1 MHLAVLLFQLQSMIE
16 RSETARR
23 AGNATSVSL
32 LIRLRAQDRAAWH
45 EFVALYA
52 PLVVR
57 WCHRRGLA
65 EPDIADVT
73 QEVFFRVAG
82 NIGQFRKEGPED
94 SLRGWLCRITHREI
108 AQFYRKR
115 DLIAAGS
122 GGTDAL
128 MHLQAQP
135 DQTNRET
142 DEEDIRQETRYLYQR
157 AVEIARSEFT
167 QTTWL
172 MFFRTAVDGNPAVRV
187 AEELGATAAAV
198 RQARSRVLRRLKQ
211 VVGDEL

>member
-1 MHLAVLLFQLQSMIE
+1 MTD
-16 RSETARR
+16 RSDTARR
-23 AGNATSVSL
+23 AGNVTSVSL
-32 LIRLRAQDRAAWH
+32 LVRLRAHDRAAWH
-45 EFVALYA
+45 DFVALYA

-73 QEVFFRVAG
+73 QEVFIRVAG
-82 NIGQFRKEGPED
+82 NIGQFRKEGPQD
-94 SLRGWLCRITHREI
+94 SLRGWLCRITHRQI

-115 DLIAAGS
+115 DSLAAAS

-128 MHLQAQP
+128 MHLQQQP
-135 DQTNRET
+135 DQTDREPG
-142 DEEDIRQETRYLYQR
+142 EEDVREETRYLYQK

-167 QTTWL
+167 QTTWM

-211 VVGDEL
+211 VVGDAL